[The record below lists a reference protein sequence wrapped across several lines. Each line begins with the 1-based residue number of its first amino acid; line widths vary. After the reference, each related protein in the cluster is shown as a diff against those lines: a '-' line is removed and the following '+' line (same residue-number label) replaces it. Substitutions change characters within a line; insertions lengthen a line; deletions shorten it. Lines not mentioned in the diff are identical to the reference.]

1 MSFMIRAKEV
11 FRKKSLRQVVLVYA
25 GALTNGA
32 SLFLLNIVLARS
44 LSQEMF
50 GVFSLAVLVLGAI
63 AELSDF
69 GLNAGLLR
77 FLPYYLSTEQPD
89 KVKQLLKTIWQWR
102 IGLVGAL
109 TVGGVLGAYPLA
121 RYVFDQ
127 AAIYPYLMYAASGVG
142 GVILLGLVAV
152 YLQASQRYVYSAAL
166 QSLKGLVRLV
176 IAVILWLAGVHNL
189 YAYLS
194 VYVLVPWILFLINFS
209 VFPKGF
215 RQQIVEPA
223 VKKSIQSQLGKYSFW
238 LTVSSLIAVVG
249 SRIDQAM
256 ISHYL
261 GLAEVALFTVAWQ
274 FIQLLPV
281 FYSSI
286 NSVLMPKISAL
297 RTKAEIVAFFK
308 KMLKWGSLGTVMAVV
323 FIYPSQYLIVLFFG
337 QSYAPAMP
345 LYVILAYSL
354 MGNIFALPFS
364 LIISVFNRT
373 HLVAYSGFVQ
383 FIIMIVGNLMFI
395 PRYGIMGAAYTFAL
409 SMGILVL
416 WNIVCALYLL
426 KKHDLVIE

>member
-1 MSFMIRAKEV
+1 MIRAKEV
-11 FRKKSLRQVVLVYA
+11 FRKKSLRQVILVYG

-32 SLFLLNIVLARS
+32 SLFALNIVLARS
-44 LSQEMF
+44 LSQELF
-50 GVFSLAVLVLGAI
+50 GIFSLAVLMLGAI

-77 FLPYYLSTEQPD
+77 FLPYYLSTNQPE
-89 KVKQLLKTIWQWR
+89 KAKQLLKTIWQWR
-102 IGLVGAL
+102 IGLVLVL
-109 TVGGVLGAYPLA
+109 TTGGVLGAYPLA
-121 RYVFDQ
+121 RYVFGQ
-127 AAIYPYLMYAASGVG
+127 AAIYPYLMYAATGVG
-142 GVILLGLVAV
+142 GVVLLGLVAI
-152 YLQASQRYVYSAAL
+152 YLQASQRYVYSATL
-166 QSLKGLVRLV
+166 QALKGLVRLAIV
-176 IAVILWLAGVHNL
+176 VAMWVMGVHSL

-194 VYVLVPWILFLINFS
+194 VYILVPWVLFLLSFS
-209 VFPKGF
+209 AFPKGF
-215 RQQIVEPA
+215 RQQKVELP

-261 GLAEVALFTVAWQ
+261 GLAEVALFTAAWQ

-286 NSVLMPKISAL
+286 NSVLMPKVSAL
-297 RTKAEIVAFFK
+297 RTKSEVVAFFK
-308 KMLKWGSLGTVMAVV
+308 KMLKWGSLGTVMAAV

-373 HLVAYSGFVQ
+373 HLVAYSGLVQ
-383 FIIMIVGNLMFI
+383 FMIMIIGNLMSI

-409 SMGILVL
+409 SMGVLVV

>member
-1 MSFMIRAKEV
+1 
-11 FRKKSLRQVVLVYA
+11 
-25 GALTNGA
+25 
-32 SLFLLNIVLARS
+32 
-44 LSQEMF
+44 
-50 GVFSLAVLVLGAI
+50 VLGAI

-127 AAIYPYLMYAASGVG
+127 TAIYPYLMYAASGVG

-194 VYVLVPWILFLINFS
+194 VYVLVPWVLFLINFS

-215 RQQIVEPA
+215 RRQIVEPT

-297 RTKAEIVAFFK
+297 HTKAEIVSFFK
-308 KMLKWGSLGTVMAVV
+308 KMLKWGSLGTVMAAL

-383 FIIMIVGNLMFI
+383 FAIMIIGNLMFI

-409 SMGILVL
+409 SMGVLVL